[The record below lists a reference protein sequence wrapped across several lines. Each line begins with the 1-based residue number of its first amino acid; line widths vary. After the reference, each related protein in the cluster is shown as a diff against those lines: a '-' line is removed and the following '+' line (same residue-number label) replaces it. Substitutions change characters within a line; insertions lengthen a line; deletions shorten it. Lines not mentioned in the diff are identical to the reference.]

1 MVRGGAPTSNPQ
13 VKGGGYWRL
22 RGGVSAQCAGSP
34 RSISNLVTIIIIIIL
49 QIVRD
54 LSLGGDVKWRQPS
67 ENSSKFLKFTEDHH
81 GPQAFPA

>member
-34 RSISNLVTIIIIIIL
+34 RSISSLVTIIIIL
-49 QIVRD
+49 QIVRED
-54 LSLGGDVKWRQPS
+54 EDVPGGRCKMA
-67 ENSSKFLKFTEDHH
+67 T
-81 GPQAFPA
+81 AFRKQFEIS